1 MKFVYP
7 WMLGLVALVPVA
19 GVFWMWLR
27 ARTERKL
34 NGLVAPALRARLV
47 PYRSDLFRVQA
58 LLMFVG
64 LMLVVFS
71 AARPQWGYSE
81 QKIQARTRNVVV
93 ALDVS
98 RSMLATDVR
107 PNRLERAKADVADLI
122 DSLEGDRC
130 ALVAFRRTGVLLC
143 PLTTDHAF
151 LRSALEGMTPD
162 SAPRG
167 ETDLGGAIKTALD
180 ALDPAADDHN
190 AILLISDGG
199 DLRGDALT
207 AARAAAKRNVPIFTV
222 GLGDPGKG
230 SAIPDAS
237 GSGSQQ
243 YKGQA
248 VMTKLEEKALVEI
261 AKASGGRYVPLAT
274 AGTVET
280 TLGAIY
286 RRFLRQVAA
295 KEQAEEEELRATE
308 RFGWFLVP
316 GLLFVL
322 LAGGLS
328 RGRFAGRNRR
338 AAAVACLVL
347 ASFVSVS
354 AYSDETNSP
363 SLSISQPSQPSQPS
377 QSVQPAQPVLS
388 PSYVPPAEGQLSD
401 RDVWN
406 KGYDYW
412 KAGDMTNALAT
423 LRTLTLS
430 RTHGARAAEVVG
442 AIRHAEREAE
452 LAKERNAAEVHAE
465 GAALEPLRR
474 ACAAAEESASMM
486 QLALRRSPDDPRVN
500 RNFTRATAGV
510 TELRD
515 KLHVEEVLAQSKGRD
530 PKQML
535 TEASREALALL
546 KAQSG
551 VLTNEAS
558 LAVSQSESLAR
569 RTNKLADALIPLK
582 RQVLESVTNEQQ
594 AATIVGDVEA
604 TRDVTL
610 RAAEQLEDLSVDAGE
625 SLAKAETAFHRY
637 WKGVLDPPTALE
649 EGLKAQTNAL
659 ARVEP
664 ENNRD
669 WQQEAA
675 EFSQIFNNGLPA
687 WVQQVCAQDMPT
699 ASNKPPFT
707 VEVAQTV
714 GAAMQELAKKQ
725 TEQIKAPKSEDQAQ
739 LLTGLTRVR
748 ERCALI
754 AGEPTQLNALD
765 ILAQTNAYMDVKRM
779 DGFDWQK
786 DALDA
791 TRAFRAKFPAWAQ
804 RKAQEIQQKIQ
815 QGNTN
820 AVPFTKEAQD
830 EITQLS
836 AEVEAKQAQMVK
848 TVLPPEQL
856 EILAKLER
864 IRELLPKD
872 DGGSNNQNQQQNNQQ
887 QNQNDQNK
895 DQQQDQQKNDQDQQQ
910 DQDKDQQQEQ
920 KEQQAQQEE
929 PKDQKEVEELL
940 RKAQERSDEHENEK
954 KARMNKSQLAPN
966 ERDW

>member
-27 ARTERKL
+27 ARTEGKL

-58 LLMFVG
+58 LLMFLG
-64 LMLVVFS
+64 LMLVVFA
-71 AARPQWGYSE
+71 AARPQWGHSA

-207 AARAAAKRNVPIFTV
+207 SAHAAAKRNVPIFTV
-222 GLGDPGKG
+222 GLGDPRKG

-248 VMTKLEEKALVEI
+248 VTTKLEEKALVEI

-338 AAAVACLVL
+338 TVAVACLLL

-363 SLSISQPSQPSQPS
+363 SLSAPQSSSPSQPSQP
-377 QSVQPAQPVLS
+377 VLA
-388 PSYVPPAEGQLSD
+388 PSYVPPVEGQLSD
-401 RDVWN
+401 RDIWN

-412 KAGDMTNALAT
+412 KDGDMTNALAI

-486 QLALRRSPDDPRVN
+486 QLALRKSPDDPRVN

-546 KAQSG
+546 RAQAG
-551 VLTNEAS
+551 VLTNEAA
-558 LAVSQSESLAR
+558 LAVAQSESLAR
-569 RTNKLADALIPLK
+569 RANKLADALIPLK

-625 SLAKAETAFHRY
+625 SLATAETAFHRY

-659 ARVEP
+659 VDAER

-675 EFSQIFNNGLPA
+675 EFSQIFNNGLQA
-687 WVQQVCAQDMPT
+687 WTQQACAQDMPT

-714 GAAMQELAKKQ
+714 GAVMQELAKKQ
-725 TEQIKAPKSEDQAQ
+725 AEQIKAPKAEDQAQ
-739 LLTGLTRVR
+739 LLAGLTRVR

-754 AGEPTQLNALD
+754 TGEPTQLNALD
-765 ILAQTNAYMDVKRM
+765 ILAQTNAYMDVKRT

-830 EITQLS
+830 EITQL
-836 AEVEAKQAQMVK
+836 ATAVEAKQAQMVK

-856 EILAKLER
+856 DILTKLER

-872 DGGSNNQNQQQNNQQ
+872 DGGSNNQQQNNQQ
-887 QNQNDQNK
+887 NQNDPNK

-920 KEQQAQQEE
+920 KEQQAQQQDE

>member
-27 ARTERKL
+27 ARTEGKL

-58 LLMFVG
+58 LLMFLG
-64 LMLVVFS
+64 LMLVVFA
-71 AARPQWGYSE
+71 AARPQWGHSA

-207 AARAAAKRNVPIFTV
+207 SAHAAAKRNVPIFTV
-222 GLGDPGKG
+222 GLGDPRKG

-248 VMTKLEEKALVEI
+248 VTTKLEEKALVEI

-338 AAAVACLVL
+338 TVAVACLLL

-363 SLSISQPSQPSQPS
+363 SLSAPQPPSPSQPSPLSQPSQP
-377 QSVQPAQPVLS
+377 VLT

-401 RDVWN
+401 RDIWN

-412 KAGDMTNALAT
+412 KEGDMTNALAT

-452 LAKERNAAEVHAE
+452 LAK
-465 GAALEPLRR
+465 GTSLESLRR
-474 ACAAAEESASMM
+474 AVAAAEESVSMM
-486 QLALRRSPDDPRVN
+486 QIALRKTPDDPRVN
-500 RNFTRATAGV
+500 RNFTRAAAGLK
-510 TELRD
+510 ELRD
-515 KLHVEEVLAQSKGRD
+515 KLHVEEVLAQAKEKERKPD
-530 PKQML
+530 EML
-535 TEASREALALL
+535 DEARREALALFE
-546 KAQSG
+546 AQAG

-558 LAVSQSESLAR
+558 QAVAQSESLAR
-569 RTNKLADALIPLK
+569 RAEKLADMLIPLK
-582 RQVLESVTNEQQ
+582 QQVFGSITNEQQ

-604 TRDVTL
+604 TRDAVQK
-610 RAAEQLEDLSVDAGE
+610 AAELLDDLDPAAAEPLSKSE
-625 SLAKAETAFHRY
+625 SAFHRY
-637 WKGVLDPPTALE
+637 WKGVVGSPAALRE
-649 EGLKAQTNAL
+649 SILAQTNAYVGV
-659 ARVEP
+659 AQV
-664 ENNRD
+664 NGRD

-675 EFSQIFNNGLPA
+675 EFSRI
-687 WVQQVCAQDMPT
+687 
-699 ASNKPPFT
+699 ASDRFAKWAEQAVEKDVAVGPSNVVPYT
-707 VEVAQTV
+707 VELAQRTAAALKGIAQEQAAF
-714 GAAMQELAKKQ
+714 GAKPDAEK
-725 TEQIKAPKSEDQAQ
+725 QAQ
-739 LLTGLTRVR
+739 VLTGLSRVQNLMG
-748 ERCALI
+748 LI
-754 AGEPTQLNALD
+754 GGAGKGILIHD
-765 ILAQTNAYMDVKRM
+765 IQMQTNAYLDVKRT

-791 TRAFRAKFPAWAQ
+791 TKAFRSKLPEELKKLQ
-804 RKAQEIQQKIQ
+804 PTS
-815 QGNTN
+815 TN
-820 AVPFTKEAQD
+820 ESEVARMQDTYRRILELAEAVESKQTAM
-830 EITQLS
+830 
-836 AEVEAKQAQMVK
+836 VEAA
-848 TVLPPEQL
+848 LPPEQL
-856 EILAKLER
+856 KILEMLEEIRK
-864 IRELLPKD
+864 LLPGDSDHK
-872 DGGSNNQNQQQNNQQ
+872 NNQQ
-887 QNQNDQNK
+887 QNQNDPNK

-920 KEQQAQQEE
+920 KEQQAQQQDD